1 MFEFLLGKE
10 NDSNT
15 IHEYY
20 VDYVLKRAELT
31 DLSIEIAA
39 NRIADVIAKS
49 GFRVISESDTTEAE
63 YLLNVRPNANQTAT
77 DFWKQ
82 AVYDMIVK
90 SEGALIVRV
99 GDKGMFLADSFD
111 TDKKV
116 VNERRYKSIIVKVD
130 EDTFNLNKTFK
141 ATDVVHLRYS
151 NPRLLQLLKGANSAL
166 DDLFGVASAGFKAKL
181 PKVKVSMPNSSVKL
195 MDENGNIVTSNQY
208 AEQIAKKL
216 SANEIKAIVSGA
228 GIDISTIDTKSS
240 LSAQD
245 VTTLRDSVF
254 ANTAAAF
261 GIPKNILF
269 GDVINQSNSEFI
281 TYACEPIAN
290 IINNALCGA
299 WLTREEYMRGDR
311 ILVDMLCVKHVD
323 VIDSAGNLD
332 KLYQNGWS
340 HNDILKLLKQPAIN
354 EDWANMR
361 RFTKNYSE
369 EGGAEDEQK

>member
-1 MFEFLLGKE
+1 M
-10 NDSNT
+10 
-15 IHEYY
+15 
-20 VDYVLKRAELT
+20 KRDEIN

-82 AVYDMIVK
+82 AVYDMLTRD
-90 SEGALIVRV
+90 EGVLIVRS
-99 GDKGMFLADSFD
+99 GKDGIFISD
-111 TDKKV
+111 TFQTDGKV
-116 VNERRYKSIIVKVD
+116 LKERKYTNVTIKVD
-130 EDTFNLNKTFK
+130 EDTLALTKTFK

-151 NPRLLQLLKGANSAL
+151 NPRLLHLLRSANFAL
-166 DDLFGVASAGFKAKL
+166 DDLFGVASAGFKARL
-181 PKVKVSMPNSSVKL
+181 PKVRVNMPNSAVKL
-195 MDENGNIVTSNQY
+195 MDENGNVVTSNQY
-208 AEQIAKKL
+208 AEQIAKKV
-216 SANEIKAIVSGA
+216 SANEIKAIISHA

-340 HNDILKLLKQPAIN
+340 HNDILKLLKQPAVN

-369 EGGAEDEQK
+369 EGGAEDEQ

>member
-10 NDSNT
+10 KESNT

-82 AVYDMIVK
+82 AVYDMLTRD
-90 SEGALIVRV
+90 EGVLIVRS
-99 GDKGMFLADSFD
+99 GKDGIFISD
-111 TDKKV
+111 TFQTDGKV
-116 VNERRYKSIIVKVD
+116 LKERKYTNVKIKVD
-130 EDTFNLNKTFK
+130 EDTLTLTKTFK

-151 NPRLLQLLKGANSAL
+151 NPRLLHLLRSANSAL
-166 DDLFGVASAGFKAKL
+166 DDLFGVASAGFKARL
-181 PKVKVSMPNSSVKL
+181 PKVRVNMPNSAVKL
-195 MDENGNIVTSNQY
+195 MDENGNVVTSNQY
-208 AEQIAKKL
+208 AEQIAKKV
-216 SANEIKAIVSGA
+216 SANEIKAIISHA

-340 HNDILKLLKQPAIN
+340 HNDILKLLKQPTVN

-369 EGGAEDEQK
+369 EGGAEDEQ